1 MTYTTDQ
8 AIALA
13 QEVGAFMEVLFA
25 GRHDNVVLTE
35 SELTALC
42 NKVKRDTLLEVQREN
57 RELEDEV
64 LHLQLRLN
72 DAADTFLVMK
82 VELEEAKK
90 DAALW
95 KALCK
100 QLWVACPT
108 TLECRAFHHAKQDQ
122 HRMTETC
129 RPQEEY
135 LAAIDAVN
143 QAMREGE

>member
-1 MTYTTDQ
+1 MIHPNTLNEIAAAYEERLAAMREQLAEAKDETDTWKT
-8 AIALA
+8 IARQINTHWIPANEGLA
-13 QEVGAFMEVLFA
+13 
-25 GRHDNVVLTE
+25 
-35 SELTALC
+35 
-42 NKVKRDTLLEVQREN
+42 K
-57 RELEDEV
+57 
-64 LHLQLRLN
+64 QL
-72 DAADTFLVMK
+72 A
-82 VELEEAKK
+82 EAKK

-129 RPQEEY
+129 RPQEGY